1 MRKLLTLLLVLAIL
15 APAFADDAKV
25 LPKGVFRTYFVF
37 ASDASD
43 QAYGSDGE
51 KQDSA
56 EMSSLSLGVAVEYGV
71 TDQISAAI
79 QWTPAYIFNSKI
91 DPSPLAGGIPPFV
104 PPLPGDVNF
113 DGLADLFVGA
123 KVQILGPDGFVP
135 NEAMRF
141 ALALGALIPLD
152 NPDWDEETTAALGGD
167 DYKISSPSNQA
178 VGLGFRLYFDYILSE
193 MFFLNLYNETIFY
206 LPTEQASI
214 LAPTTEV
221 EYKYGYKATFE
232 FEPHF
237 EYPLGDGFTVSA
249 GLPATFV
256 MTPEVVED
264 GVGDGLPTYI
274 LKLNPNVSAFIM
286 TPILPIEVKASYAF
300 PLLGKN
306 TSASSTLVFQLKAYL
321 KF

>member
-1 MRKLLTLLLVLAIL
+1 MRKVLTLLLVLTIL

-37 ASDASD
+37 ASDSSD
-43 QAYGSDGE
+43 EAYDPDGE

-71 TDQISAAI
+71 TDQISAAV

-91 DPSPLAGGIPPFV
+91 DPSPLSGAPFF
-104 PPLPGDVNF
+104 LPGDVNF

-123 KVQILGPDGFVP
+123 KAQILGPDGFVP
-135 NEAMRF
+135 NEALRF
-141 ALALGALIPLD
+141 ALALGVMIPLD
-152 NPDWDEETTAALGGD
+152 NPDWDEETTAALGGE
-167 DYKISSPSNQA
+167 DYKISSPSKQA
-178 VGLGFRLYFDYILSE
+178 IGLGFRLYFDYILSK

-206 LPTEQASI
+206 LPTEQAGI
-214 LAPTTEV
+214 LTPTTEV

-256 MTPEVVED
+256 MTPESKED
-264 GVGDGLPTYI
+264 GVGMDDAAYI

-306 TSASSTLVFQLKAYL
+306 QSASSTLVFQLKAYL